1 MFLTF
6 LRKIGVGALYGAGF
20 TAASIVTLLAFMGGL
35 GTFFPERTTWS
46 SSSTAGPTEPKNLNG
61 QLKIQTGPAKPNNFG
76 TLALVGSVENTGPA
90 LTGYINVLADLF
102 DANGQFIYQC
112 MHQIQ
117 GGIASG
123 AKEYF
128 VIDCHSMNKELNAL
142 YATHKLHAKALR

>member
-1 MFLTF
+1 MLLTL
-6 LRKIGVGALYGAGF
+6 LRKFGVGALYGAGF
-20 TAASIVTLLAFMGGL
+20 TAASILTLLAFMGGF
-35 GTFFPERTTWS
+35 GTFSLDRTVWS
-46 SSSTAGPTEPKNLNG
+46 SSSATASNEAKNLNE

-90 LTGYINVLADLF
+90 LTGYINILADLF
-102 DANGQFIYQC
+102 DTNGQFIYQC

-128 VIDCHSMNKELNAL
+128 VIDCHSMNKELNAA

>member
-1 MFLTF
+1 MLLSL
-6 LRKIGVGALYGAGF
+6 LRKVGIGALYGAGF

-35 GTFFPERTTWS
+35 GTFLPERTVLS
-46 SSSTAGPTEPKNLNG
+46 SANASGAIEAKNLNE

-90 LTGYINVLADLF
+90 LSGYINIIADLF

-112 MHQIQ
+112 MHQVQ

-128 VIDCHSMNKELNAL
+128 VIDCHSMNKELNGL

>member
-1 MFLTF
+1 MLLTI
-6 LRKIGVGALYGAGF
+6 LRKVGVGALYGAGF

-35 GTFFPERTTWS
+35 GTFLPDRTVWAGS
-46 SSSTAGPTEPKNLNG
+46 SATGSSEAKNQNE

-76 TLALVGSVENTGPA
+76 TLAVVGSVENTGPA
-90 LTGYINVLADLF
+90 LTGYVNILADLF

-142 YATHKLHAKALR
+142 YAKHKLHVKALR